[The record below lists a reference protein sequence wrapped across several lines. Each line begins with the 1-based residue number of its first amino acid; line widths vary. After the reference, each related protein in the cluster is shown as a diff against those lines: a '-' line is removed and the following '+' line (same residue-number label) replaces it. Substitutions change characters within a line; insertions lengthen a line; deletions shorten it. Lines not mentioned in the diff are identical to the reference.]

1 MIESTEPVLFQEAKV
16 GFICTTHQSAK
27 HRVNGFELFNDYLQ
41 SLYTN
46 CKHTFSL
53 YAFDN
58 ASEDSFNID
67 VKVDN
72 FNITRVDNQYKGG
85 LTYTWNEG
93 VKQAINDGCDIV
105 IVTSD
110 DQIIDETINSFIDE
124 IRKHELNSNAV
135 FGPLSNNA
143 NNINQT
149 ALVPNNKIFEV
160 TDIPLNG
167 FCLAMTKTTIES
179 NYYDDN
185 CNIFSTADE
194 DKWGHQ
200 DQELQSR
207 IKHSV
212 VIGTCYLHHIKQGGW
227 RDIRKA
233 DNSGLLSYE

>member
-1 MIESTEPVLFQEAKV
+1 MNKV
-16 GFICTTHQSAK
+16 GFVCTTHQSTK
-27 HRVNGFELFNDYLQ
+27 HRANGFDLFNDYLG
-41 SLYTN
+41 SLYTC
-46 CKHTFSL
+46 CKRSFNL

-58 ASEDSFNID
+58 ASEDKFEIENLPE
-67 VKVDN
+67 N
-72 FNITRVDNQYKGG
+72 FRITRVDNQYKGG

-93 VKQAINDGCDIV
+93 VKQAIADGCDLV

-124 IRKHELNSNAV
+124 IRKHKLNSNAV

-143 NNINQT
+143 NNVNQT
-149 ALVPNNKIFEV
+149 SLVPNNTIFEV

-167 FCLAMTKTTIES
+167 FCLAMTKETIES
-179 NYYDDN
+179 NYYDN
-185 CNIFSTADE
+185 NGNVFSTAME

-227 RDIRKA
+227 RDIRK
-233 DNSGLLSYE
+233 DDTQGLLNYE

>member
-1 MIESTEPVLFQEAKV
+1 MSKV
-16 GFICTTHQSAK
+16 GFICTTHQSDK
-27 HRVNGFELFNDYLQ
+27 HRANGFALFNQYVE

-46 CKHTFSL
+46 CKHPFNL
-53 YAFDN
+53 YSFDN
-58 ASEDSFNID
+58 ASEDECEVD
-67 VKVDN
+67 DMPDN
-72 FNITRVDNQYKGG
+72 FKMTRIENQYKGG
-85 LTYTWNEG
+85 LTYTWNLG
-93 VKQAINDGCDIV
+93 VKQAVEDRCDVI

-143 NNINQT
+143 NNVNQT
-149 ALVPNNKIFEV
+149 ASVPNNKIFEV

-167 FCLAMTKTTIES
+167 FCLAMTLETIVN
-179 NYYDDN
+179 NYYDSN
-185 CNIFSTADE
+185 NNIFSTADE

-207 IKHSV
+207 IKHSI

-233 DNSGLLSYE
+233 DNKGLLNYE

>member
-1 MIESTEPVLFQEAKV
+1 MSRV
-16 GFICTTHQSAK
+16 GFICTTHQSVK
-27 HRVNGFELFNDYLQ
+27 HRANGFQLFNDYLQ
-41 SLYTN
+41 SLYTCCEHPFN
-46 CKHTFSL
+46 L

-58 ASEDSFNID
+58 ASEDKFEID
-67 VKVDN
+67 DLPIN
-72 FNITRVDNQYKGG
+72 FNITRVENQYKGG

-93 VKQAINDGCDIV
+93 VKQAIKDDCDIV

-110 DQIIDETINSFIDE
+110 DQIIDKTINSFIDE
-124 IRKHELNSNAV
+124 IRKHELRNNAV

-149 ALVPNNKIFEV
+149 ALAPNNKVFEV

-167 FCLAMTKTTIES
+167 FCLAMTKEAVVS
-179 NYYDDN
+179 NYYDNND
-185 CNIFSTADE
+185 NIFSTAVE

-207 IKHSV
+207 IPHSIV
-212 VIGTCYLHHIKQGGW
+212 VGTCYLHHIKQGGW

-233 DNSGLLSYE
+233 DVKGLLNYE